1 MTNAVRHTM
10 RQLCSRS
17 PTGITSCDVVVDNR
31 KRNRTIFKNRLRM
44 RRININGLPIII
56 SLQVDVTVPNP
67 NQPSDEDVDFL
78 FQAMENKLTRSDWLI
93 PFVSCAGRLLRPLR
107 GPMPVISETSDVEY
121 NSVW

>member
-10 RQLCSRS
+10 RQLCSRY
-17 PTGITSCDVVVDNR
+17 PTAITSCDVVVDNR

-44 RRININGLPIII
+44 RRININGWPIII
-56 SLQVDVTVPNP
+56 GLQVDVTVPNP

-93 PFVSCAGRLLRPLR
+93 PFVSCAGRLSRPLR
-107 GPMPVISETSDVEY
+107 GPMPVILETSEVEY
-121 NSVW
+121 NSV